1 MRNSPWIHSEGTW
14 GMVGAE
20 RKAVGG
26 GGGSRVDG
34 KVGRVRGRPACLG
47 RRRVGL
53 LGRAFEENA
62 TSSPA

>member
-34 KVGRVRGRPACLG
+34 KVGRVRGCYLERWWASYM
-47 RRRVGL
+47 VV
-53 LGRAFEENA
+53 
-62 TSSPA
+62 S